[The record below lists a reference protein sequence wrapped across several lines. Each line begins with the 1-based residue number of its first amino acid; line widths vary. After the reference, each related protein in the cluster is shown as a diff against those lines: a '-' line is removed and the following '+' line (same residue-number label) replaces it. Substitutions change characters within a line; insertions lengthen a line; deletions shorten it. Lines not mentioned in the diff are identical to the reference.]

1 MQSHQ
6 VIDDFAQLVEADST
20 VFVQGPYRP
29 LLALPRADDV
39 HEMADGL
46 TLRAQDKRGALLFPR
61 L

>member
-29 LLALPRADDV
+29 LLALTVFSLPLTCLHICVCVCVCTTTV
-39 HEMADGL
+39 HIYVYV
-46 TLRAQDKRGALLFPR
+46 
-61 L
+61 